1 MLKFKELENRPVG
14 DLQQMLK
21 DSRQKLQEL
30 RFKVASKQ
38 LKNIREIRSV
48 RQNIA
53 QILTILRR
61 HRPATPDR
69 TSQPEAEATIKHQ
82 SL

>member
-1 MLKFKELENRPVG
+1 MLQFKELENRSVN
-14 DLQQMLK
+14 DLQQVLK

-48 RQNIA
+48 RLTIA
-53 QILTILRR
+53 HILTILQRR
-61 HRPATPDR
+61 RAAAPDQGTAPAD
-69 TSQPEAEATIKHQ
+69 ATTKHQ

>member
-1 MLKFKELENRPVG
+1 MLQFKELENRSVN
-14 DLQQMLK
+14 DLQQVLK

-48 RQNIA
+48 RLTIA
-53 QILTILRR
+53 HILTILQRR
-61 HRPATPDR
+61 RAAAPDQGTSPAD
-69 TSQPEAEATIKHQ
+69 ATTKHQ

>member
-1 MLKFKELENRPVG
+1 MPTFKELENRTPN
-14 DLQQMLK
+14 DLQQVLK

-48 RQNIA
+48 RQTIA
-53 QILTILRR
+53 HILTILQRR
-61 HRPATPDR
+61 RAVAPDQGTAPAD
-69 TSQPEAEATIKHQ
+69 ATTKHQ

>member
-1 MLKFKELENRPVG
+1 MPTFKELENRTPS
-14 DLQQMLK
+14 DLQQVLK

-48 RQNIA
+48 RLTIA
-53 QILTILRR
+53 HILTILQRR
-61 HRPATPDR
+61 AVAPDQGTSPTDAT
-69 TSQPEAEATIKHQ
+69 TKHQ
-82 SL
+82 PL

>member
-1 MLKFKELENRPVG
+1 MLQFKELENRSVN
-14 DLQQMLK
+14 DLQQVLK

-48 RQNIA
+48 RLTIA
-53 QILTILRR
+53 HILTILQRR
-61 HRPATPDR
+61 RVAAPDQGTAPAD
-69 TSQPEAEATIKHQ
+69 ATTKHQ